1 LMMADPDSKLGP
13 REVARGED
21 KMRKD
26 RKGWVRGG
34 RIEQGIEK
42 IK

>member
-1 LMMADPDSKLGP
+1 MMMADPDSKLGP

-26 RKGWVRGG
+26 RRGG
-34 RIEQGIEK
+34 LEVGG
-42 IK
+42 